1 MRPVC
6 GAGAHRSDYRQGD
19 SIEHLPFLGSGGFLA
34 TGVGGVL
41 LAAFAYVRYGHT
53 RLGVASAV
61 VGLATAMW
69 LVPFSYMLDGDT
81 AAEALRW
88 AKVGYFGVPFIP
100 PAVYLLACSVLGI
113 QDRRRPVITATWLVG
128 GAFCVWAQ
136 STDRLVTGVREYA
149 WGFYPTFDSRSIPF
163 LVFASG
169 VITLT
174 VVEFLLA
181 HARSDSRALRVRA
194 RWFLLASGLASAAL
208 LDFLP
213 NFGVDVP
220 PSGYLSVT
228 ACLAIVL
235 LVIRHHRV
243 AEYTPS
249 FAAEEITR
257 TMGDL
262 LIVCDESGYIRVVN
276 EATEKTLGRPRA
288 ELLGQSIL
296 VLAEEES
303 QDADR
308 LVSLRGEE
316 TVRDEEMT
324 FRTSDGTPVDV
335 SVSTSHLDDVAG
347 TTLGTVII
355 ARDIRSR
362 KQLEEQLLQSQKME
376 AVGRLAGGVAHDF
389 NNVLTVISG
398 HVDLLSTSFG
408 AEDPRKED
416 LRDIRSAAERA
427 TTLTR
432 QLLTF
437 SRSGVIEPVVLDPNE
452 VLTDLEVMLR
462 RIVGEDV
469 TLETDLDPRV
479 GLIRADRGQ
488 LEQLIMNLVVNAR
501 EAMPSGGRL
510 CLRTRA
516 STLADDAA
524 ALLEVADGGEGM
536 DPDTQQRIFEP
547 FFTTKAEGTGLGLA
561 TVYGI
566 VQQAGGSMEVSSQP
580 GRGTTFS
587 IRLPVVRLRPEAD
600 DPATQRPKAGE
611 ETILLVE
618 DEAMVRALARRV
630 LERHGYRVLEAQ
642 APDEARTIFDGPD
655 GAEIDLLLSDVV
667 MPGKS
672 GPELAAEL
680 RALRPELNVLFMSGY
695 TGTHLTQQGVLPTT
709 TELLRKPF
717 HPDAL
722 VTRIRRILDGR
733 PAPGES
739 LETPLVPQSGV

>member
-1 MRPVC
+1 
-6 GAGAHRSDYRQGD
+6 
-19 SIEHLPFLGSGGFLA
+19 
-34 TGVGGVL
+34 
-41 LAAFAYVRYGHT
+41 
-53 RLGVASAV
+53 
-61 VGLATAMW
+61 
-69 LVPFSYMLDGDT
+69 
-81 AAEALRW
+81 
-88 AKVGYFGVPFIP
+88 
-100 PAVYLLACSVLGI
+100 
-113 QDRRRPVITATWLVG
+113 
-128 GAFCVWAQ
+128 
-136 STDRLVTGVREYA
+136 
-149 WGFYPTFDSRSIPF
+149 
-163 LVFASG
+163 
-169 VITLT
+169 
-174 VVEFLLA
+174 
-181 HARSDSRALRVRA
+181 
-194 RWFLLASGLASAAL
+194 
-208 LDFLP
+208 
-213 NFGVDVP
+213 
-220 PSGYLSVT
+220 
-228 ACLAIVL
+228 
-235 LVIRHHRV
+235 
-243 AEYTPS
+243 
-249 FAAEEITR
+249 
-257 TMGDL
+257 
-262 LIVCDESGYIRVVN
+262 
-276 EATEKTLGRPRA
+276 
-288 ELLGQSIL
+288 
-296 VLAEEES
+296 
-303 QDADR
+303 
-308 LVSLRGEE
+308 
-316 TVRDEEMT
+316 
-324 FRTSDGTPVDV
+324 
-335 SVSTSHLDDVAG
+335 
-347 TTLGTVII
+347 
-355 ARDIRSR
+355 
-362 KQLEEQLLQSQKME
+362 
-376 AVGRLAGGVAHDF
+376 
-389 NNVLTVISG
+389 
-398 HVDLLSTSFG
+398 
-408 AEDPRKED
+408 
-416 LRDIRSAAERA
+416 
-427 TTLTR
+427 
-432 QLLTF
+432 
-437 SRSGVIEPVVLDPNE
+437 
-452 VLTDLEVMLR
+452 MLR

-524 ALLEVADGGEGM
+524 ALLEV
-536 DPDTQQRIFEP
+536 FEP